1 LRLNISRLGG
11 FALYLPFQTS
21 LIADLHQQFTDLQ
34 YDGTRAIEFCEGL
47 PPDRAQ
53 IEIFIRRALPII
65 LLAVT
70 SREVVRLFLKQ
81 FRFDFVPLFHGLQG
95 RFAA

>member
-1 LRLNISRLGG
+1 MLWAFKITCRIFGEGVGDKFLNRLYPL
-11 FALYLPFQTS
+11 
-21 LIADLHQQFTDLQ
+21 
-34 YDGTRAIEFCEGL
+34 
-47 PPDRAQ
+47 
-53 IEIFIRRALPII
+53 
-65 LLAVT
+65 VT